1 MPESLRLFRW
11 WSRPMVSCRD
21 EVSALT
27 TTVAA
32 QSVPRD
38 ANALWPGSD
47 EDLRWRPGASLAC
60 HFARSIINKL
70 SKVDPQVAKGMLEE
84 TPNETVDLG
93 IMLLAARLCFPDAYA
108 ADREKAV
115 DWFIQAMEDLP

>member
-1 MPESLRLFRW
+1 MT
-11 WSRPMVSCRD
+11 D
-21 EVSALT
+21 IEVSFAAL
-27 TTVAA
+27 AKLG
-32 QSVPRD
+32 
-38 ANALWPGSD
+38 AL
-47 EDLRWRPGASLAC
+47 
-60 HFARSIINKL
+60 KL
-70 SKVDPQVAKGMLEE
+70 IEIAKVAKGMLEE